1 MDKKL
6 IALLIISMSVFSAHV
21 HAASE
26 QHAVNAVKADPMNR
40 FIEQI
45 SNLIPLMKEKKV
57 ATTQADS
64 RSQSKQAQFGFR
76 VDYKKMIQVENTGAT
91 GMFRRVVNAPGAG
104 TGGSNDSTVDT
115 TTSAKVHKAT
125 MKLSATVP
133 AGLGLAEKDYVWLI
147 KFKKIKVTKK
157 GKSITATLP
166 EGKYTVK
173 LTVGGISTTK
183 TVDLGAS
190 GASSNLGMSLGRI
203 KSSVSFD
210 GGGTAKSRWTIY
222 KMKGSKR
229 GSKVSGAKKGASLSH
244 VLKPGKYELVVKLGS
259 IKGSKGITIKAGK
272 IAKASIHLQGATVKL
287 MVTKSDLK
295 SPLMQEAT
303 WTIKEQPSN
312 RIVLTKKR
320 HSATVTLA
328 PGKYTASATSGGMT
342 KNKSFVVKLGK
353 ESRVALAME

>member
-26 QHAVNAVKADPMNR
+26 QHAVNAVKVDPMNR
-40 FIEQI
+40 FIEQV

-64 RSQSKQAQFGFR
+64 KSKSKQTQFGFR
-76 VDYKKMIQVENTGAT
+76 ADYKKMIQVENTGAT

-104 TGGSNDSTVDT
+104 TGGTDDNTVDT
-115 TTSAKVHKAT
+115 TSSKVNKAT

-183 TVDLGAS
+183 TVNLGTA
-190 GASSNLGMSLGRI
+190 GATSNLGISLGRV

-210 GGGTAKSRWTIY
+210 GGGTAKSRWTVY

-229 GSKVSGAKKGASLSH
+229 GGKVSGAKKGASLSR

-259 IKGSKGITIKAGK
+259 IKGSKVITIKAGK
-272 IAKASIHLQGATVKL
+272 VAKASIHLQGATVKL

-312 RIVLTKKR
+312 RIILTKKR

-328 PGKYTASATSGGMT
+328 PGKYTASATSGGIT

>member
-26 QHAVNAVKADPMNR
+26 QHAVNAVKVDPMNR
-40 FIEQI
+40 FIEQV

-64 RSQSKQAQFGFR
+64 RSQSKQTQFGFR
-76 VDYKKMIQVENTGAT
+76 ADYKKMIQVENTGAT

-104 TGGSNDSTVDT
+104 AGGADDSTVDT
-115 TTSAKVHKAT
+115 SSKVNKAS

-157 GKSITATLP
+157 GKNITATLP

-183 TVDLGAS
+183 TVNLGTS
-190 GASSNLGMSLGRI
+190 GATSNLGISLGRV

-210 GGGTAKSRWTIY
+210 GGGTAKSRWTVY

-229 GSKVSGAKKGASLSH
+229 GSKISGAKKGASLSR

-259 IKGSKGITIKAGK
+259 IKGSKVITIKAGK
-272 IAKASIHLQGATVKL
+272 VAKASIHLQGATVKL